1 MRFQFLLW
9 ILGKKLM
16 KKASTSA
23 DFKKKISENPCTV
36 QIKTADNK
44 IGRYYTFN
52 NGGVTSTAGV
62 TANPTAA
69 MVWID
74 AATAFNVST
83 SKDDAKK
90 MQAFQDGSLK
100 LEGDAGTALWFTEVA
115 KQATT

>member
-1 MRFQFLLW
+1 MKFQFLLY
-9 ILGKKLM
+9 ILGRKLM

-23 DFKKKISENPCTV
+23 DFKKKISEKNCTV

-44 IGRYYTFN
+44 KGRYYTFN
-52 NGGVTSTAGV
+52 NGGVTSTGGV

-74 AATAFNVST
+74 AATAFKVLASG
-83 SKDDAKK
+83 DDAKG

-100 LEGDAGTALWFTEVA
+100 LEGDAETALWFTEVA
-115 KQATT
+115 KQIK